1 MLTTKEQSEVVERL
15 HRWRF
20 FLVGRVLFRYLI
32 VKLNMSQVVCNNNNS
47 NKIINNLFKASKS
60 KSTKLIKTNNREN
73 ATTKYL

>member
-32 VKLNMSQVVCNNNNS
+32 VKLKLFAGSLLFALDHSGLSFCREYLRMNDIRKPCN
-47 NKIINNLFKASKS
+47 
-60 KSTKLIKTNNREN
+60 
-73 ATTKYL
+73 YC